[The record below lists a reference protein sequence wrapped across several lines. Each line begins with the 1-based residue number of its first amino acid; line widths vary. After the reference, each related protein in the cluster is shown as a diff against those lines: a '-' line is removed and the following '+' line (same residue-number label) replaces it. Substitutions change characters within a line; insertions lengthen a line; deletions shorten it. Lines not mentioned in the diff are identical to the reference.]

1 VIAGL
6 GGTGRVADD
15 LWLMA
20 HHETSGKPFLGPRP
34 LGTGLAGGLLAELM
48 LPGCVFAGF
57 DGAVVADP
65 ARREAGLDDLAR
77 HVRDQVAGEPE
88 RLGLPTWLLFLAQ
101 TAAGNV
107 AVRLERA
114 GYLTRAGGRMPWRA
128 PRWVPVDPDWAF
140 AALTRAR
147 PVTDAARPLSAYAVV
162 LAGLA
167 AGCGLRFRLDQ
178 YLSPAGRT
186 VDQAVTRL
194 DPGLQRLI
202 AAVQQTVDGAVLTHR
217 A

>member
-1 VIAGL
+1 MTAGL
-6 GGTGRVADD
+6 TGTGRVADD
-15 LWLMA
+15 LYLMA
-20 HHETSGKPFLGPRP
+20 HHESSGKPFLGPRP

-48 LPGCVFAGF
+48 LSGGVFAGF

-65 ARREAGLDDLAR
+65 VPEDRLDGLAR
-77 HVRDQVAGEPE
+77 YVRGQISGEPG
-88 RLGLPTWLLFLAQ
+88 RLDLPTWLQFLAQ
-101 TAAGNV
+101 TAVGNV

-114 GYLTRAGGRMPWRA
+114 GYLTRAGGRMSWRA

-140 AALTRAR
+140 APLTQAR
-147 PVTDAARPLSAYAVV
+147 PATDAARPLSAHAVV

-167 AGCGLRFRLDQ
+167 AACGLRFRLDQ

-186 VDQAVTRL
+186 VDQAVARL

-202 AAVQQTVDGAVLTHR
+202 AAVQETVDGAVLTHR

>member
-1 VIAGL
+1 
-6 GGTGRVADD
+6 VADD
-15 LWLMA
+15 LYLLG
-20 HHETSGKPFLGPRP
+20 HEERSGKPLLQPSA
-34 LGTGLAGGLLAELM
+34 LGTGLAGALLAELM

-140 AALTRAR
+140 APLTRAR
-147 PVTDAARPLSAYAVV
+147 PATDAARPLSAHAVV

-167 AGCGLRFRLDQ
+167 AACGLRFRLDQ
-178 YLSPAGRT
+178 CLPDARH
-186 VDQAVTRL
+186 VAEQAVGQLTPDLRK
-194 DPGLQRLI
+194 LI
-202 AAVQQTVDGAVLTHR
+202 AAVHETVDRSVLAQR
-217 A
+217 M